1 MLKKMLKYNLAM
13 ILLEEGLFF
22 SPYSNN
28 VIGSIPLVIDD
39 QLMGVGFVI
48 FCYISYQVNIIC
60 LFLFPESDIEF
71 FLLYNLL
78 ECSCSSVRQH

>member
-1 MLKKMLKYNLAM
+1 M

-60 LFLFPESDIEF
+60 LFLFPR
-71 FLLYNLL
+71 
-78 ECSCSSVRQH
+78 V